1 LNGFAMVRTSLRDP
15 PKLTPVPNALF
26 INDLREFIMKRTSIF
41 IYGLL
46 SYTLFFATFLYSI
59 GFVGNLLVPRSIDSD
74 PTLPLL
80 TALLINL
87 ALLSIF
93 AVQHSGMAR
102 PAFKR
107 WLTRFIP
114 EAAERSTYVL
124 LSTLCLALLMF
135 YWAPLGGV
143 VWQVSSRFAEVSLI
157 SLYLASWVLLLYATF
172 LINHFD
178 LFGLRQVWFALLDE
192 DRPELSFVTPTL
204 YRIVR
209 HPIYVGWL
217 GIVWF
222 TPTMTVT
229 HFVFALGATLY
240 ILVGIKLEERDL
252 ERAHPEYSQ
261 YKRKVPGLIP
271 SMTRRLRRETKVQ
284 ST

>member
-1 LNGFAMVRTSLRDP
+1 
-15 PKLTPVPNALF
+15 
-26 INDLREFIMKRTSIF
+26 MKRITIF
-41 IYGLL
+41 IYGLV
-46 SYTLFFATFLYSI
+46 SYALFFATFLYSI
-59 GFVGNLLVPRSIDSD
+59 GFVGNLFVPKSIDSA
-74 PTLPLL
+74 PTQPLV
-80 TALLINL
+80 TALLIDL
-87 ALLSIF
+87 ALLTIF

-124 LSTLCLALLMF
+124 LSTACLALLMF
-135 YWAPLGGV
+135 YWAPLGGI
-143 VWQVSSRFAEVSLI
+143 VWQVQSSLVASTLTG
-157 SLYLASWVLLLYATF
+157 LYLASWGLLLYATF

-178 LFGLRQVWFALLDE
+178 LFGLRQSWFALRDKEMPALK
-192 DRPELSFVTPTL
+192 FVTPAL

-217 GIVWF
+217 GIAWF
-222 TPTMTVT
+222 TPTMTAT
-229 HFVFALGATLY
+229 HFVFAVGATAY

-252 ERAHPEYSQ
+252 EAAHPEYSQ

-271 SMTRRLRRETKVQ
+271 SFRRRLNRTTKTQ
-284 ST
+284 SA

>member
-1 LNGFAMVRTSLRDP
+1 
-15 PKLTPVPNALF
+15 
-26 INDLREFIMKRTSIF
+26 MKRTSIF
-41 IYGLL
+41 LYGVL
-46 SYTLFFATFLYSI
+46 SYALFFITFLYSI
-59 GFVGNLLVPRSIDSD
+59 GFIGNLIVPRSIDAE
-74 PTLPLL
+74 PTLPLG
-80 TALLINL
+80 TALLIDL
-87 ALLSIF
+87 ALLTLF

-124 LSTLCLALLMF
+124 LSTACLALLMVF
-135 YWAPLGGV
+135 WAPLGGV
-143 VWQVSSRFAEVSLI
+143 VWETTNRVAETSLI
-157 SLYLASWVLLLYATF
+157 GLYLASWALLLYATF

-178 LFGLRQVWFALLDE
+178 LFGLRQVWFALRDKKM
-192 DRPELSFVTPTL
+192 PELKFVTPAL

-229 HFVFALGATLY
+229 HLVFAVGATLY

-252 ERAHPEYSQ
+252 EQAHPEYSQ

-271 SMTRRLRRETKVQ
+271 SMTRRLNREAPAQ
-284 ST
+284 SA

>member
-1 LNGFAMVRTSLRDP
+1 
-15 PKLTPVPNALF
+15 
-26 INDLREFIMKRTSIF
+26 MKRISIF
-41 IYGLL
+41 LYGVSSYGL
-46 SYTLFFATFLYSI
+46 FFVTFLYAI
-59 GFVGNLLVPRSIDSD
+59 GFIGNFAVPKTIDSA
-74 PTLPLL
+74 PTQPLGV
-80 TALLINL
+80 ALLIDFALL
-87 ALLSIF
+87 ALF

-107 WLTRFIP
+107 WLTRYVP

-143 VWQVSSRFAEVSLI
+143 VWQVTSRWAEISLI
-157 SLYLASWVLLLYATF
+157 GLYLASWALLLYATF

-178 LFGLRQVWFALLDE
+178 LFGLRQVWFALREKDMPALH
-192 DRPELSFVTPTL
+192 FVTPAL

-217 GIVWF
+217 GIFWF

-229 HFVFALGATLY
+229 HLVFAVGSTLY

-252 ERAHPEYSQ
+252 EAVHPEYAQ

-271 SMTRRLRRETKVQ
+271 SLRRRLSGSTEAQ
-284 ST
+284 SA

>member
-1 LNGFAMVRTSLRDP
+1 MKRFTIFTYGVLSY
-15 PKLTPVPNALF
+15 ALF
-26 INDLREFIMKRTSIF
+26 FV
-41 IYGLL
+41 
-46 SYTLFFATFLYSI
+46 TFLYSI
-59 GFVGNLLVPRSIDSD
+59 GFVGNLLVPHSIDSV
-74 PTLPLL
+74 PTLPLG
-80 TALLINL
+80 TALLVDL
-87 ALLSIF
+87 GLLTLF

-107 WLTRFIP
+107 WLTRYIP
-114 EAAERSTYVL
+114 QAAERSTYVL
-124 LSTLCLALLMF
+124 LSTVCLAVLMY

-143 VWQVSSRFAEVSLI
+143 VWQASSRLAEISLV
-157 SLYLASWVLLLYATF
+157 SLYLASWALLLYATF

-178 LFGLRQVWFALLDE
+178 LFGLRQVWFALR
-192 DRPELSFVTPTL
+192 DREMPALRFVTPAL
-204 YRIVR
+204 YRIIR

-229 HFVFALGATLY
+229 HLVFAIGASLY

-252 ERAHPEYSQ
+252 EAAHPEYSQ

-271 SMTRRLRRETKVQ
+271 SFNRRLNASADVQ
-284 ST
+284 SA